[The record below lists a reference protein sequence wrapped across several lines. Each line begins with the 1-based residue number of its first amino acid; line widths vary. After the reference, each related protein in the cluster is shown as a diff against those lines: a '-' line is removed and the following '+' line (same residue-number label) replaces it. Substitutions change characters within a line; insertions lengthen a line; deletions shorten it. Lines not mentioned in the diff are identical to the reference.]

1 MTNWDGTT
9 PFEGCAAGA
18 GAACGAMSTSFDG
31 AWSLAP
37 RTSLGADG
45 KSIVL
50 SGFADGGSGRGRGGR
65 AEFPPAAVRFA
76 WRAYPCEVLGCGVY
90 TVVGGVPL
98 PPAPFHSAVEVST
111 KLALALPF
119 RARSRRVALAM
130 RAVYDPTML
139 VIERPQVRSSKTYC
153 PANA

>member
-9 PFEGCAAGA
+9 PFEVCAAGA

-45 KSIVL
+45 KNIVL
-50 SGFADGGSGRGRGGR
+50 SGFADGGSDRGRGGGR

-111 KLALALPF
+111 KLALPPSPF
-119 RARSRRVALAM
+119 ARARA
-130 RAVYDPTML
+130 
-139 VIERPQVRSSKTYC
+139 E
-153 PANA
+153 

>member
-9 PFEGCAAGA
+9 PFEVCAAGA

-50 SGFADGGSGRGRGGR
+50 SGFADGGSDRGRGGGR

-111 KLALALPF
+111 KLALPALPV
-119 RARSRRVALAM
+119 RARLRRVA
-130 RAVYDPTML
+130 R
-139 VIERPQVRSSKTYC
+139 
-153 PANA
+153 

>member
-1 MTNWDGTT
+1 MTNLDGTT
-9 PFEGCAAGA
+9 PFEVCAAGA

-50 SGFADGGSGRGRGGR
+50 SGFADGGSDRGRGGGR

-98 PPAPFHSAVEVST
+98 PPAPFHSAVEVLT
-111 KLALALPF
+111 KLALPPSPF
-119 RARSRRVALAM
+119 ARARA
-130 RAVYDPTML
+130 
-139 VIERPQVRSSKTYC
+139 E
-153 PANA
+153 